1 MAKLIL
7 KSSIKNQSFFVQQ
20 KEFKLPF
27 EKEKVELIVT
37 PKKLYSINPK
47 DLSVK
52 SLPAQVSKVKFS
64 NSGNKVTAT
73 IFLKRKIKSSKNI
86 ILNIPIEGKTTS
98 QLDAFNIF
106 ETTNNSKNVSVTGF
120 SSNKKIITG
129 NKTRYIVRN
138 PLGKKS
144 LILSKTFTIKAGFM
158 FSNSPSCIIS
168 GNSKEYKVVEK
179 VKKTNNKISSKTF
192 DIYYTSSE
200 TINTSKDV
208 SIIFT
213 AYTQNPIVKSNIKIA
228 TKVSENKIYGIEKGV
243 DPGPQGG
250 IKRMTVK
257 GVPGSTYSFL
267 VSNSD
272 GKMYNIKTGAFSDDG
287 GLIEGIV
294 PTPRKGRTYG
304 ESVVRIKIPRSA
316 SAQSISTQF
325 IKHEDVSIIKAK
337 IQKAVVGGIAGII
350 APPKTQTQDVVS
362 LTTPT
367 LTFTISRNSAVL
379 TSTTVYAAEAE
390 STSTS
395 SVTLTIDNGSGA
407 ASAATDTLFRGKK
420 VYKSDGTLFGTCT
433 YVNSS
438 TELVF
443 GDGLTGAIANNDV
456 LYTYPDIYLGPKVKV
471 VDRGETITSQD
482 IFLGEESR
490 ETLQFKEPG
499 QYKFNFIVSP
509 GTDDKVVQITR
520 QPLFVM
526 PTYPEDNFV
535 AWNSDAT
542 KKILAQQADG
552 TKIPSDWDWSSVEE
566 TTKVDMALKCIGV
579 GKTTSTDAIS
589 GIDHYAYSSVQV
601 TGEIRV
607 GNVGKSSASL
617 DLKLDNFLSIITRS

>member
-7 KSSIKNQSFFVQQ
+7 KSSIKNQNFFVQQ

-37 PKKLYSINPK
+37 PKKPYSINLK

-52 SLPAQVSKVKFS
+52 SLPVQVSKVKFS
-64 NSGNKVTAT
+64 NSGNKVIAT

-120 SSNKKIITG
+120 SSNKKIIIG
-129 NKTRYIVRN
+129 NKTRYAIRN

-144 LILSKTFTIKAGFM
+144 LILSKTF
-158 FSNSPSCIIS
+158 
-168 GNSKEYKVVEK
+168 
-179 VKKTNNKISSKTF
+179 
-192 DIYYTSSE
+192 DIYYTSPE

-208 SIIFT
+208 SITFT
-213 AYTQNPIVKSNIKIA
+213 AHTQNPIVKSNIKTA
-228 TKVSENKIYGIEKGV
+228 TKVGENKIYGIEKGI

-272 GKMYNIKTGAFSDDG
+272 GKMYNIKTGIFSDDG
-287 GLIEGIV
+287 GLIEGVV
-294 PTPRKGRTYG
+294 PTPRKGKTYG

-316 SAQSISTQF
+316 SAQTISTQF
-325 IKHEDVSIIKAK
+325 IKHEDVNVVKAK
-337 IQKAVVGGIAGII
+337 IQNAVAESIAGII

-362 LTTPT
+362 LTTPI

-379 TSTTVYAAEAE
+379 TSTSVYAAEAE
-390 STSTS
+390 STSAS

-407 ASAATDTLFRGKK
+407 ASAATDALFRGKK

-471 VDRGETITSQD
+471 VDKGETITSQD
-482 IFLGEESR
+482 IFLGEEGR

-526 PTYPEDNFV
+526 PTYPDDNFV

-566 TTKVDMALKCIGV
+566 TTKVDMTLKCVGV
-579 GKTTSTDAIS
+579 GKIASTDAIS
-589 GIDHYAYSSVQV
+589 GEDHYAYSTVQV
-601 TGEIRV
+601 MGEIRV

>member
-7 KSSIKNQSFFVQQ
+7 KSSIKNQNFFVQQ

-37 PKKLYSINPK
+37 PKKPYSINLK

-52 SLPAQVSKVKFS
+52 SLPVQVSKVKFS
-64 NSGNKVTAT
+64 NSGNKVIAT

-120 SSNKKIITG
+120 SSNKKIIIG
-129 NKTRYIVRN
+129 NKTRYAIRN

-158 FSNSPSCIIS
+158 FSSSPSCIIS

-192 DIYYTSSE
+192 DIYYTSPE

-208 SIIFT
+208 NITFT
-213 AYTQNPIVKSNIKIA
+213 AHTQNPIVKSNIKTA
-228 TKVSENKIYGIEKGV
+228 TKISENKIYGIENGI

-294 PTPRKGRTYG
+294 PTPQKGKTYG
-304 ESVVRIKIPRSA
+304 ESVVRIKVPRSA
-316 SAQSISTQF
+316 SAQTISTQF
-325 IKHEDVSIIKAK
+325 IKHEDVDIVKAK
-337 IQKAVVGGIAGII
+337 IQNAVTESIASII
-350 APPKTQTQDVVS
+350 APPKTQAQDVVS

-379 TSTTVYAAEAE
+379 TDTGVN
-390 STSTS
+390 
-395 SVTLTIDNGSGA
+395 VNNGSGYSITTSSQTVA
-407 ASAATDTLFRGKK
+407 VDTTTATDTLFRGKK

-433 YVNSS
+433 NVTS
-438 TELVF
+438 TTLVF
-443 GDGLTGAIANNDV
+443 GAGLTAAMADDDS

-482 IFLGEESR
+482 IFLGEEGR

-499 QYKFNFIVSP
+499 QHKFNFIVSP
-509 GTDDKVVQITR
+509 GTDNKVVQITR

-526 PTYPEDNFV
+526 PTYPDDNFV

-552 TKIPSDWDWSSVEE
+552 TKIPSDWDWSSVGE
-566 TTKVDMALKCIGV
+566 TTKVDMILKCVGV
-579 GKTTSTDAIS
+579 GKIVSTDAIS

-607 GNVGKSSASL
+607 GNVGKSPASL